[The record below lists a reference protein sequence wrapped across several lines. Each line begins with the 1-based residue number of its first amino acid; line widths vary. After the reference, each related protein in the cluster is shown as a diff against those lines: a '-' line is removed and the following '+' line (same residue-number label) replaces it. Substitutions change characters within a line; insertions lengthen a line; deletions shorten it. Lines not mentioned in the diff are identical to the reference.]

1 MIVIVSDD
9 GKSIEF
15 SEHGKQLTLREG
27 FDKLDQLYPGETRE
41 GKRIIEDLK
50 QRFYRT

>member
-15 SEHGKQLTLREG
+15 SENGKPLTLREG
-27 FDKLDQLYPGETRE
+27 FNRLNQLYSSETRE
-41 GKRIIEDLK
+41 GKRIINDLK
-50 QRFYRT
+50 ERFYRA